1 MFIGFDI
8 GNTSTV
14 MGLYLDGSV
23 MPVRVFRY
31 DTVKQTDV
39 DSLIKQIREN
49 IASFQASSGSY
60 NGVHSAAFSSVVP
73 EINSAYHEMSH
84 SLFGFDIYE
93 ISHASNL
100 SVKIN
105 YKDPSK
111 LGVDRIVNAEAAF
124 REYGGP
130 CIIVDIGTAATF
142 CVLLKNGTFDGGLI
156 APGIGTTIDALARH
170 ASQLPAIIFGP
181 PESLVAHDTVDALK
195 SGFFYGW
202 LSLVEGIVSRI
213 ELEYGY
219 NFQVIL
225 TGGYGGIISKHL
237 ERETLC
243 DTFLT
248 MKGIKHISDM
258 NPR

>member
-23 MPVRVFRY
+23 MPVRIFRY
-31 DTVKQTDV
+31 DTVKAPDTDKLSAEV
-39 DSLIKQIREN
+39 ERNLDMFRSSSDACDGIR
-49 IASFQASSGSY
+49 SM
-60 NGVHSAAFSSVVP
+60 AFSSVVP
-73 EINSAYHEMSH
+73 EVNLSYHEMSQR
-84 SLFGFDIYE
+84 LFGFDAYE
-93 ISHASNL
+93 ISHQSNL
-100 SVKIN
+100 SIKIN
-105 YKDPSK
+105 YRDPSK
-111 LGVDRIVNAEAAF
+111 LGVDRIVNAEAVF

-130 CIIVDIGTAATF
+130 SIIVDIGTAATF
-142 CVLLKNGTFDGGLI
+142 CVLLRDGTFDGGLI
-156 APGIGTTIDALARH
+156 APGIGTTIDALAHH
-170 ASQLPAIIFGP
+170 ASRLPAIVFGP
-181 PESLVAHDTVDALK
+181 PDSLVARDTENALK

-213 ELEYGY
+213 ENEYGQD
-219 NFQVIL
+219 FQVIL
-225 TGGYGGIISKHL
+225 TGGYGGVIAKHL
-237 ERETLC
+237 ERETQC